1 MTEKK
6 SFNIKKKVGRILYSR
21 KVLLNAKINLR
32 QEHKLSQD
40 DQTPFPEKVK
50 QMNIK

>member
-1 MTEKK
+1 M
-6 SFNIKKKVGRILYSR
+6 VQ
-21 KVLLNAKINLR
+21 AKINLM

-50 QMNIK
+50 KINIK